1 MTTIRKSSER
11 LSTMRKTQGQTFLRP
26 VPLLDGAGASRAEGR
41 TGDRPER
48 HPPPPPAQRGERF
61 QTLSSL
67 AEASGLSLATTH
79 RVLRSLVQADLVD
92 QHPQSSRY
100 SLGSG
105 LLRLSGAYRDRLPLL
120 QLLAPYLVEVRDNT
134 KATIEVSLLVQGL
147 VVIAD
152 RVTGENVTRVFRDLT
167 SFHPPLRSAAGRV
180 LLGHAELEIWS
191 EAIADAG
198 PAPADTPTAADRQRW
213 AEAPHVVHLLD
224 DSGEFQ
230 VAVPVR
236 DRAGRVVAALSA
248 TARLP
253 FLGEQDARM
262 EEHFARQLQRTA
274 EMVRNV
280 AHR

>member
-1 MTTIRKSSER
+1 MGLELPEQKGGLGTVRNATLLLRM
-11 LSTMRKTQGQTFLRP
+11 LSG
-26 VPLLDGAGASRAEGR
+26 
-41 TGDRPER
+41 
-48 HPPPPPAQRGERF
+48 GERF

-79 RVLRSLVQADLVD
+79 RVLRSLAQADLVVQD
-92 QHPQSSRY
+92 PQSRY
-100 SLGSG
+100 SLGPG

-180 LLGHAELEIWS
+180 LLGHAALETWS
-191 EAIADAG
+191 DAIATAEATD
-198 PAPADTPTAADRQRW
+198 PPTAADRQRW
-213 AEAPHVVHLLD
+213 AEAPYLVQLLD

-230 VAVPVR
+230 AAVPVR

-253 FLGEQDARM
+253 FLGEQDGRM
-262 EEHFARQLQRTA
+262 EAHFARQLQRTA
-274 EMVRNV
+274 EMVRKSLTDE
-280 AHR
+280 

>member
-1 MTTIRKSSER
+1 MGLELPEQKGGLGTVRNATLLLRM
-11 LSTMRKTQGQTFLRP
+11 LSG
-26 VPLLDGAGASRAEGR
+26 
-41 TGDRPER
+41 
-48 HPPPPPAQRGERF
+48 GERF

-79 RVLRSLVQADLVD
+79 RVLRSLAQADLVV

-100 SLGSG
+100 SLGPG
-105 LLRLSGAYRDRLPLL
+105 LLRLGGAYRDRLPLL
-120 QLLAPYLVEVRDNT
+120 QLVAPYLVEVRDNT

-180 LLGHAELEIWS
+180 LLGHADLETWS
-191 EAIADAG
+191 DAIATAEAEAG
-198 PAPADTPTAADRQRW
+198 DTPTAADRQRW
-213 AEAPHVVHLLD
+213 AEAPSLVHLLD

-236 DRAGRVVAALSA
+236 DRGGRVVAALSA

-274 EMVRNV
+274 EMVRNSLTDE
-280 AHR
+280 

>member
-1 MTTIRKSSER
+1 MGPDLPEQKGGLGTVRNATLLLR
-11 LSTMRKTQGQTFLRP
+11 LLSG
-26 VPLLDGAGASRAEGR
+26 
-41 TGDRPER
+41 
-48 HPPPPPAQRGERF
+48 GERF

-100 SLGSG
+100 SLGPG

-147 VVIAD
+147 VVVAD

-191 EAIADAG
+191 DAIADAG
-198 PAPADTPTAADRQRW
+198 PGDTPTAADRPRW

-224 DSGEFQ
+224 ESGEFQ

-274 EMVRNV
+274 EMVRN
-280 AHR
+280 ALTDD

>member
-1 MTTIRKSSER
+1 M
-11 LSTMRKTQGQTFLRP
+11 LSG
-26 VPLLDGAGASRAEGR
+26 
-41 TGDRPER
+41 
-48 HPPPPPAQRGERF
+48 GEQF

-79 RVLRSLVQADLVD
+79 RVLRSLAQADLVV

-100 SLGSG
+100 SLGPG

-180 LLGHAELEIWS
+180 LLGHAELETWS
-191 EAIADAG
+191 DAIATAE
-198 PAPADTPTAADRQRW
+198 AAETPTAADRQRW
-213 AEAPHVVHLLD
+213 AEAPYVVHLLD

-236 DRAGRVVAALSA
+236 DQAGRVVAALSA

-262 EEHFARQLQRTA
+262 EEHIARQLQRTA
-274 EMVRNV
+274 EMVRKSLIDE
-280 AHR
+280 

>member
-1 MTTIRKSSER
+1 
-11 LSTMRKTQGQTFLRP
+11 MRKVEGQLFPSRYLCSMGELPEQKGGLGTVRNATLLLRM
-26 VPLLDGAGASRAEGR
+26 LSG
-41 TGDRPER
+41 
-48 HPPPPPAQRGERF
+48 GEQF

-79 RVLRSLVQADLVD
+79 RVLRSLAQADLVV

-100 SLGSG
+100 SLGPG

-191 EAIADAG
+191 DALTTAEAGD
-198 PAPADTPTAADRQRW
+198 PPTAADRQRW
-213 AEAPHVVHLLD
+213 AEAPYVVHLLD

-236 DRAGRVVAALSA
+236 DRGGRVVAALSA

-274 EMVRNV
+274 EMVRNSLTDE
-280 AHR
+280 

>member
-1 MTTIRKSSER
+1 MGLELPEQKGGLGTVRNATLLLRM
-11 LSTMRKTQGQTFLRP
+11 LSG
-26 VPLLDGAGASRAEGR
+26 
-41 TGDRPER
+41 
-48 HPPPPPAQRGERF
+48 GERF

-79 RVLRSLVQADLVD
+79 RVLRSLAQADLVV

-100 SLGSG
+100 SLGPG
-105 LLRLSGAYRDRLPLL
+105 LLRLGGAYRDRLPLL
-120 QLLAPYLVEVRDNT
+120 QLVAPYLVEVRDNT

-152 RVTGENVTRVFRDLT
+152 RVMGENVTRVFRDLT

-191 EAIADAG
+191 DAISAETADS
-198 PAPADTPTAADRQRW
+198 PTAADRQRW
-213 AEAPHVVHLLD
+213 AEAPYVVHPLD

-236 DRAGRVVAALSA
+236 DRGGRVVAALSA
-248 TARLP
+248 TARVP

-262 EEHFARQLQRTA
+262 EEHIARQLQRTA
-274 EMVRNV
+274 EMVRSSLTDE
-280 AHR
+280 

>member
-1 MTTIRKSSER
+1 
-11 LSTMRKTQGQTFLRP
+11 MRKTQGQAFLTRYLCSMGP
-26 VPLLDGAGASRAEGR
+26 ELPEQKGGLGTVRNATLLLRLLSG
-41 TGDRPER
+41 
-48 HPPPPPAQRGERF
+48 GERF

-67 AEASGLSLATTH
+67 AETSGLSLATTH

-100 SLGSG
+100 SLGPG

-147 VVIAD
+147 VVVAD

-191 EAIADAG
+191 DAIAATG
-198 PAPADTPTAADRQRW
+198 PADTPTAADRQRW
-213 AEAPHVVHLLD
+213 AQAPHVVHLLD
-224 DSGEFQ
+224 ESGEFQ

-280 AHR
+280 LTDD